1 ALAGASGYCA
11 AVGSLEATA
20 PRTLNGILN
29 CMTGHATKAE
39 PNNSAIRQSILD
51 AAKTIVVKVGTNV
64 LSKDDDTLDLDRIES
79 LCDQVLRIL
88 DSGRKVVMVS
98 SGAIGA
104 GIGLLG
110 LKHRPK
116 DLPHL
121 QAAAA
126 VGQAHLIR
134 LYNDCLQR
142 RGYHAAQL
150 LLTANDFKNRTRY
163 LNVRNTLNTLF
174 EYKIVPIINEND
186 TVSIAEIKF
195 GDNDQLA
202 AMVTGL
208 MDSPLLVILSVV
220 AGLYDGDPAKSSSKL
235 IPLVESWDDAL
246 RTLAVESKSARG
258 TGGMQSKLEAVR
270 IATAV
275 GEDVVIADGTLPKV
289 LDQILVGKDIGTL
302 FVGKHKSVP
311 AWKRWIGFTVKPK
324 GRFRLDAGARRAIE
338 HQGKSLL
345 AAGIKTVVGEFARGE
360 VVALEDEHGEEFAR
374 GLSNFDS
381 RETRL
386 VAGKKTAEIAKVL
399 GDVPYAEVI
408 HRDNLVVTL

>member
-1 ALAGASGYCA
+1 MGQAPPTTRTAII
-11 AVGSLEATA
+11 GS
-20 PRTLNGILN
+20 
-29 CMTGHATKAE
+29 
-39 PNNSAIRQSILD
+39 
-51 AAKTIVVKVGTNV
+51 AKTIVVKVGTNV
-64 LSKDDDTLDLDRIES
+64 LSKADDTLDLDRIES

-104 GIGLLG
+104 GMSLLG

-142 RGYHAAQL
+142 RGYSAAQL

-174 EYKIVPIINEND
+174 EYRVVPIINEND

-220 AGLYDGDPAKSSSKL
+220 SGLFDGDPAKSDSKL
-235 IPLVESWDDAL
+235 IPLVASWDDAASHAGC
-246 RTLAVESKSARG
+246 RIEKHTRDWWDAIEARSSSHRNRRRRG
-258 TGGMQSKLEAVR
+258 RHHRGR
-270 IATAV
+270 HAT
-275 GEDVVIADGTLPKV
+275 E
-289 LDQILVGKDIGTL
+289 
-302 FVGKHKSVP
+302 
-311 AWKRWIGFTVKPK
+311 
-324 GRFRLDAGARRAIE
+324 GAR
-338 HQGKSLL
+338 
-345 AAGIKTVVGEFARGE
+345 
-360 VVALEDEHGEEFAR
+360 
-374 GLSNFDS
+374 
-381 RETRL
+381 
-386 VAGKKTAEIAKVL
+386 
-399 GDVPYAEVI
+399 
-408 HRDNLVVTL
+408 

>member
-1 ALAGASGYCA
+1 MAHVSPSTRA
-11 AVGSLEATA
+11 AVIAS
-20 PRTLNGILN
+20 
-29 CMTGHATKAE
+29 
-39 PNNSAIRQSILD
+39 
-51 AAKTIVVKVGTNV
+51 AKTIVVKVGTNV
-64 LSKDDDTLDLDRIES
+64 LSKLDDSLDLDRIES

-104 GIGLLG
+104 GMGLLG

-126 VGQAHLIR
+126 TGQAHLIR
-134 LYNDCLQR
+134 LYNDCFQR

-150 LLTANDFKNRTRY
+150 LLTANDFKNRVRY

-174 EYKIVPIINEND
+174 EYQVVPIINEND
-186 TVSIAEIKF
+186 TVSIDEIKF

-208 MDSPLLVILSVV
+208 MESPLLVILSVV
-220 AGLYDGDPAKSSSKL
+220 RGLFDGDPSKSGSKL
-235 IPLVESWDDAL
+235 IPLVESWNESL
-246 RTLAVESKSARG
+246 RSLAVESKSSRG
-258 TGGMQSKLEAVR
+258 TGGMQSKLDAVR

-275 GEDVVIADGTLPKV
+275 GEDVILADGTLPNV
-289 LDQILVGKDIGTL
+289 LDEILTGHDIGTL
-302 FVGKHKSVP
+302 FLGKYKAVP
-311 AWKRWIGFTVKPK
+311 AWKRWIGFTMKPK
-324 GRFRLDAGARRAIE
+324 GRFRLDSGARHAVE
-338 HQGKSLL
+338 HKGKSLL
-345 AAGIKTVVGEFARGE
+345 AAGIKSVVGEFTRGE
-360 VVALEDEHGEEFAR
+360 VVALEDELGHEFAR

-381 RETRL
+381 REARL
-386 VAGKKTAEIAKVL
+386 VAGKKTTEIAKVL

-408 HRDNLVVTL
+408 HRDNLVVTV

>member
-1 ALAGASGYCA
+1 M
-11 AVGSLEATA
+11 
-20 PRTLNGILN
+20 N
-29 CMTGHATKAE
+29 K
-39 PNNSAIRQSILD
+39 D
-51 AAKTIVVKVGTNV
+51 AAHPARRAVIDVVKTVVVKVGTNV
-64 LSKDDDTLDLDRIES
+64 LSKADDTLDLGRIES

-104 GIGLLG
+104 GMSLLG

-142 RGYHAAQL
+142 RGYSAAQL

-174 EYKIVPIINEND
+174 EYNVVPIINEND

-208 MDSPLLVILSVV
+208 MDSPLLIILSVV
-220 AGLYDGDPAKSSSKL
+220 SGLYDGDPAKSGSQL
-235 IPLVESWDDAL
+235 IPLVESWSDAL
-246 RTLAVESKSARG
+246 RTLAVESKSSRG

-275 GEDVVIADGTLPKV
+275 GEDVIIANGTVPKV
-289 LDQILVGKDIGTL
+289 LDEILSGREIGTL
-302 FVGKHKSVP
+302 FLGKRKSVP

-324 GRFRLDAGARRAIE
+324 GRFRLDSGARRAIE
-338 HQGKSLL
+338 QQGKSLL
-345 AAGIKTVVGEFARGE
+345 AAGIKSVVGEFARGE
-360 VVALEDEHGEEFAR
+360 VVALEDDHGEEFAR
-374 GLSNFDS
+374 GLTNFDS
-381 RETRL
+381 REARL
-386 VAGKKTAEIAKVL
+386 IAGKKTTEVAKLL
-399 GDVPYAEVI
+399 GNVPYSEII
-408 HRDNLVVTL
+408 HRDNLVVTV

>member
-1 ALAGASGYCA
+1 MGQALPTTRTAII
-11 AVGSLEATA
+11 GS
-20 PRTLNGILN
+20 
-29 CMTGHATKAE
+29 
-39 PNNSAIRQSILD
+39 
-51 AAKTIVVKVGTNV
+51 AKTIVVKVGTNV
-64 LSKDDDTLDLDRIES
+64 LSKADDTLDLDRIES

-104 GIGLLG
+104 GMSLLG

-142 RGYHAAQL
+142 RGYSAAQL

-174 EYKIVPIINEND
+174 EYNVVPIINEND

-220 AGLYDGDPAKSSSKL
+220 AGLYDGDPVKSGSKL
-235 IPLVESWDDAL
+235 IPLVASWDDAL
-246 RTLAVESKSARG
+246 RTLAVESKSTRG

-275 GEDVVIADGTLPKV
+275 GEDVIIADGTQPKV
-289 LDQILVGKDIGTL
+289 LDAILSGKDIGTL
-302 FVGKHKSVP
+302 FLGKHKAVP

-345 AAGIKTVVGEFARGE
+345 AAGIKSVTGEFARGE

-408 HRDNLVVTL
+408 HRDNLVVTV

>member
-1 ALAGASGYCA
+1 MRSPTE
-11 AVGSLEATA
+11 SNDRRH
-20 PRTLNGILN
+20 PHRR
-29 CMTGHATKAE
+29 
-39 PNNSAIRQSILD
+39 AIIDS
-51 AAKTIVVKVGTNV
+51 AKTIVLKVGTNV
-64 LSKDDDTLDLDRIES
+64 LSKPDDTLDLARIEA

-110 LKHRPK
+110 LKQRPK

-150 LLTANDFKNRTRY
+150 LLTANDFKNRARY

-174 EYKIVPIINEND
+174 ESPVVPIINEND

-208 MDSPLLVILSVV
+208 MESPLLVILSIVS
-220 AGLYDGDPAKSSSKL
+220 GLYDGDPANPKSRL

-246 RTLAVESKSARG
+246 RTLAVASKSARG

-275 GEDVVIADGTLPKV
+275 GEDVIIADGTRKNV
-289 LDQILVGKDIGTL
+289 LDEILSGREIGTL
-302 FVGKHKSVP
+302 FLGKHKAVP

-345 AAGIKTVVGEFARGE
+345 AAGVKSVVGDFDRGE
-360 VVALEDEHGEEFAR
+360 VVALEDETGAEFAR
-374 GLSNFDS
+374 GLTNFDARDMHS
-381 RETRL
+381 I
-386 VAGKKTAEIAKVL
+386 AGKKTSEIAKIL
-399 GDVPYAEVI
+399 GDLPYVEVI
-408 HRDNLVVTL
+408 HRDNLVVIV

>member
-1 ALAGASGYCA
+1 MAHTTPIPVHTTRR
-11 AVGSLEATA
+11 AVIDS
-20 PRTLNGILN
+20 
-29 CMTGHATKAE
+29 
-39 PNNSAIRQSILD
+39 
-51 AAKTIVVKVGTNV
+51 AKTIVVKVGTNV

-104 GIGLLG
+104 GMGLLK

-142 RGYHAAQL
+142 RGYSAAQL
-150 LLTANDFKNRTRY
+150 LLTANDFKSRARY

-174 EYKIVPIINEND
+174 EYKVVPIINEND

-208 MDSPLLVILSVV
+208 LDSPLLVILSVV
-220 AGLYDGDPAKSSSKL
+220 AGLYDGDPAKSGSKL
-235 IPLVESWDDAL
+235 IPLVASWDDAL

-258 TGGMQSKLEAVR
+258 TGGMQSKLDAVR

-275 GEDVVIADGTLPKV
+275 GEDVIIADGTQPRV
-289 LDQILVGKDIGTL
+289 LDDILSGKDIGTL
-302 FVGKHKSVP
+302 FLGKHKAVP

-324 GRFRLDAGARRAIE
+324 GRFRLDAGARRAVE

-345 AAGIKTVVGEFARGE
+345 AAGIKSVVGEFARGE

-374 GLSNFDS
+374 GLTNFDS
-381 RETRL
+381 RE
-386 VAGKKTAEIAKVL
+386 VHSIAGKKTTEIAKIL
-399 GDVPYAEVI
+399 GDMPYAEVI

>member
-1 ALAGASGYCA
+1 MGQAPPTTRT
-11 AVGSLEATA
+11 AVIGS
-20 PRTLNGILN
+20 
-29 CMTGHATKAE
+29 
-39 PNNSAIRQSILD
+39 S
-51 AAKTIVVKVGTNV
+51 KTIVVKVGTNV
-64 LSKDDDTLDLDRIES
+64 LSKADDTLDLDRIES

-104 GIGLLG
+104 GMGLLG

-142 RGYHAAQL
+142 RGYSAAQL

-174 EYKIVPIINEND
+174 EYHVVPIINEND

-220 AGLYDGDPAKSSSKL
+220 AGLYDGDPSKPGSKL
-235 IPLVESWDDAL
+235 IPLVASWDDAL

-275 GEDVVIADGTLPKV
+275 GEDVIIADGTQPKV
-289 LDQILVGKDIGTL
+289 LDAILSGKDIGTL
-302 FVGKHKSVP
+302 FLGKHKAVP

-324 GRFRLDAGARRAIE
+324 GRFRLDAGARRAVE

-345 AAGIKTVVGEFARGE
+345 AAGIKSVTGEFARGE

-408 HRDNLVVTL
+408 HRDNLVVTV

>member
-1 ALAGASGYCA
+1 MKLAPTTDRR
-11 AVGSLEATA
+11 AVIDS
-20 PRTLNGILN
+20 
-29 CMTGHATKAE
+29 
-39 PNNSAIRQSILD
+39 
-51 AAKTIVVKVGTNV
+51 AKTIVVKVGTNV

-104 GIGLLG
+104 GMGLLK

-134 LYNDCLQR
+134 FYNDCLQR
-142 RGYHAAQL
+142 RGYSAAQL
-150 LLTANDFKNRTRY
+150 LLTANDFKSRTRY

-174 EYKIVPIINEND
+174 EYKVVPIINEND

-208 MDSPLLVILSVV
+208 LDSPLLVILSVV
-220 AGLYDGDPAKSSSKL
+220 AGLYDGDPAKSGSKL
-235 IPLVESWDDAL
+235 IPLVVSWDDAL

-258 TGGMQSKLEAVR
+258 TGGMQSKLDAVR

-275 GEDVVIADGTLPKV
+275 GEDVIIADGTQPRV
-289 LDQILVGKDIGTL
+289 LDEILSGKDIGTL
-302 FVGKHKSVP
+302 FLGKHKAVP

-324 GRFRLDAGARRAIE
+324 GRFRLDAGARRAVE

-345 AAGIKTVVGEFARGE
+345 AAGIKSVVGEFARGE

-374 GLSNFDS
+374 GLTNFDS

-408 HRDNLVVTL
+408 HRDNLVVIV

>member
-1 ALAGASGYCA
+1 MAQPTPIPIH
-11 AVGSLEATA
+11 TA
-20 PRTLNGILN
+20 
-29 CMTGHATKAE
+29 
-39 PNNSAIRQSILD
+39 RQTIID

-64 LSKDDDTLDLDRIES
+64 LSKEDDLLDLDRIEA
-79 LCDQVLRIL
+79 LCDQVLGIL

-104 GIGLLG
+104 GMGLLK

-142 RGYHAAQL
+142 RGYSAAQL
-150 LLTANDFKNRTRY
+150 LLTANDFKNRARY

-174 EYKIVPIINEND
+174 EYKFVPIINEND

-220 AGLYDGDPAKSSSKL
+220 AGLYDGDPAKHGSKL

-246 RTLAVESKSARG
+246 RTLAVESKTSRG

-275 GEDVVIADGTLPKV
+275 GEDVIIADGTQPHV
-289 LDQILVGKDIGTL
+289 LDEILSGCEIGTL
-302 FVGKHKSVP
+302 FLGKHKSVP

-324 GRFRLDAGARRAIE
+324 GRFRLDAGARRAVE

-345 AAGIKTVVGEFARGE
+345 AAGIKSVVGEFARGE

-374 GLSNFDS
+374 GLTNFDS

-386 VAGKKTAEIAKVL
+386 VAGKKTADIAKVL

-408 HRDNLVVTL
+408 HNTPLDMLSSIDWL

>member
-1 ALAGASGYCA
+1 MGQHSKTTTTATSTRQ
-11 AVGSLEATA
+11 AVIDS
-20 PRTLNGILN
+20 
-29 CMTGHATKAE
+29 
-39 PNNSAIRQSILD
+39 
-51 AAKTIVVKVGTNV
+51 AKTIVVKVGTNV
-64 LSKDDDTLDLDRIES
+64 LSKADDTLDLSRIEE

-88 DSGRKVVMVS
+88 DTGRKVVMVS

-104 GIGLLG
+104 GIGILG
-110 LKHRPK
+110 LKERPK

-134 LYNDCLQR
+134 LYNDCLER

-150 LLTANDFKNRTRY
+150 LLTANDFKNRARY

-174 EYKIVPIINEND
+174 ESPVVPIINEND

-220 AGLYDGDPAKSSSKL
+220 AGLYDGDPSQPTSRL

-246 RTLAVESKSARG
+246 RTLAVESKSTRG

-275 GEDVVIADGTLPKV
+275 GEDVIIADGTLPKV
-289 LDQILVGKDIGTL
+289 LDEILAGRDVGTL
-302 FVGKHKSVP
+302 FLGKHKAVP

-324 GRFRLDAGARRAIE
+324 GRFRLDPGARRAIE
-338 HQGKSLL
+338 HRGKSLL
-345 AAGIKTVVGEFARGE
+345 AAGIKTVSGEFQRGE
-360 VVALEDEHGEEFAR
+360 VVALEDEAGEEFAR
-374 GLSNFDS
+374 GLTNFDS
-381 RETRL
+381 REMQL
-386 VAGKKTAEIAKVL
+386 IAGKKTTEIAKLL

-408 HRDNLVVTL
+408 HRDNLVVTV

>member
-1 ALAGASGYCA
+1 MGQAPPTTRT
-11 AVGSLEATA
+11 AVIGS
-20 PRTLNGILN
+20 
-29 CMTGHATKAE
+29 
-39 PNNSAIRQSILD
+39 SQ
-51 AAKTIVVKVGTNV
+51 TIVVKVGTNV
-64 LSKDDDTLDLDRIES
+64 LSKADDTLDLDRIES

-104 GIGLLG
+104 GMGLLG

-142 RGYHAAQL
+142 RGYSAAQL

-174 EYKIVPIINEND
+174 EYHVVPIINEND

-220 AGLYDGDPAKSSSKL
+220 AGLYDGDPSKPGSKL
-235 IPLVESWDDAL
+235 IPLVASWDDAL

-275 GEDVVIADGTLPKV
+275 GEDVIIADGTQPKV
-289 LDQILVGKDIGTL
+289 LDAILSGKDIGTL
-302 FVGKHKSVP
+302 FLGKHKAVP

-324 GRFRLDAGARRAIE
+324 GRFRLDAGARRAVE

-345 AAGIKTVVGEFARGE
+345 AAGIKSVTGEFARGE

-408 HRDNLVVTL
+408 HRDNLVVTV